1 MSRSPSNAAERRAR
15 IDENTKQSP
24 DKHREAAV
32 GGGCGCA
39 SGGGHSTGCG
49 TGLGPATAS
58 ALEKIESELR
68 AFELAERQRLGLV
81 PDPTHWSDA
90 NPQDFTA
97 EERGKTRL
105 LFGGLTAAHDAIL
118 EAGLQSL
125 GYNAV
130 ALPYA
135 DVEALQTG
143 KEFGNRGQCNPTYF
157 TVGNLVKHLVKM
169 RDVEKISTD
178 EIIRNNAFVTFGA
191 CGPCRF
197 GTYVTEYRKAL
208 RDSGFPGFR
217 VMALSQEGPQ
227 DDLGGTAT
235 AIDTNLEF
243 YVVVLKGLM
252 AGDIINLLGYRNR
265 PYEIEAGATDA
276 AIKESIEAVR
286 NAFLEGRSVLRAM
299 MQVRRAFA
307 KVKVNRL
314 QPKPKVAIIGEFWA
328 MTTEGDG
335 NYRLQRFL
343 EEEGAEC
350 DIQIITAWALYII
363 WTLSYDI
370 RESTMLRRRKGEID
384 RFEGLVPR
392 KGILFAWLGG
402 RAMKLVFGTFA
413 KLAGLKDYKLP
424 NMQEIAALAHEYY
437 PNQLRGGEGHMEVG
451 KVIQTAKKKKD
462 HMIISVKPFGC
473 MPSSGVSDG
482 VQSLVSARFPEVE
495 FLPIETTG
503 DSAVNAYSRIQMA
516 LFRARAKAHAEFQ
529 DALKAKGLTIEEATR
544 RVEGKSSLSQALN
557 YPGHK
562 VTGTAANVVYELG

>member
-15 IDENTKQSP
+15 IDETTKQSP

-39 SGGGHSTGCG
+39 SGGGHATGCG
-49 TGLGPATAS
+49 TGLGPATTS
-58 ALEKIESELR
+58 VLEKIESEMR
-68 AFELAERQRLGLV
+68 AFELAERQRLGLE
-81 PDPTHWSDA
+81 PEPAHWNDE

-97 EERGKTRL
+97 AERGSTRL
-105 LFGGLTAAHDAIL
+105 LFGGLTMAHDSIL
-118 EAGLQSL
+118 EAALQSL
-125 GYNAV
+125 GYNAQ

-157 TVGNLVKHLVKM
+157 TVGNLVKHLVKL
-169 RDVEKISTD
+169 RDVDRISTD
-178 EIIRNNAFVTFGA
+178 DIIRNNAFVTFGA

-217 VMALSQEGPQ
+217 VLALSQEGPQ

-235 AIDTNLEF
+235 AVDTNMEF
-243 YVVVLKGLM
+243 YTVVLKALM

-265 PYEIEAGATDA
+265 PYEIEAGATDT
-276 AIKESIEAVR
+276 AIREAIDTVR
-286 NAFLEGRSVLRAM
+286 EAFLEGGSILRAM
-299 MQVRRAFA
+299 WQVRKAFA

-384 RFEGLVPR
+384 RFEGLAPR
-392 KGILFAWLGG
+392 KGIFFAWLGG

-413 KLAGLKDYKLP
+413 KLSGLKGYKLP
-424 NMQEIAALAHEYY
+424 NMKEIAQLAHEYY

-482 VQSLVSARFPEVE
+482 VQSLVSARFPDVE

-516 LFRARAKAHAEFQ
+516 LFRARAKAHAEFEE
-529 DALKAKGLTIEEATR
+529 ALKKTGLTADEAAR
-544 RVEGKSSLSQALN
+544 RAERKASLSEALN
-557 YPGHK
+557 YPGHT
-562 VTGTAANVVYELG
+562 VTGTAANAVYELG

>member
-15 IDENTKQSP
+15 IDETTKQSP

-39 SGGGHSTGCG
+39 SGGGHATGCG
-49 TGLGPATAS
+49 TGLGPATTS
-58 ALEKIESELR
+58 VLEKIESEMR
-68 AFELAERQRLGLV
+68 AFELAERQRLGLE
-81 PDPTHWSDA
+81 PEPAHWNDE

-97 EERGKTRL
+97 AERGSTRL
-105 LFGGLTAAHDAIL
+105 LFGGLTMAHDSIL
-118 EAGLQSL
+118 EAALQSL
-125 GYNAV
+125 GYNAQ

-157 TVGNLVKHLVKM
+157 TVGNLVKHLVKL
-169 RDVEKISTD
+169 RDVDRISTD
-178 EIIRNNAFVTFGA
+178 DIIRNNAFVTFGA

-217 VMALSQEGPQ
+217 VLALSQEGPQ

-235 AIDTNLEF
+235 AVDTNMEF
-243 YVVVLKGLM
+243 YTVVLKALM

-265 PYEIEAGATDA
+265 PYEIEAGATDT
-276 AIKESIEAVR
+276 AIREAIDTVR
-286 NAFLEGRSVLRAM
+286 EAFLEGGSILRAM
-299 MQVRRAFA
+299 WQVRKAFA

-384 RFEGLVPR
+384 RFEGLAPR
-392 KGILFAWLGG
+392 KGIFFAWLGG

-413 KLAGLKDYKLP
+413 KLSGLKGYKLP
-424 NMQEIAALAHEYY
+424 NMKEIAQLAHEYY

-482 VQSLVSARFPEVE
+482 VQSLVSARFPDVE

-516 LFRARAKAHAEFQ
+516 LFRARAKAHAEFEE
-529 DALKAKGLTIEEATR
+529 ALKKTGLTADEAAR
-544 RVEGKSSLSQALN
+544 RADRKASLSEALN
-557 YPGHK
+557 YPGHT
-562 VTGTAANVVYELG
+562 VTGTAANAVYELG

>member
-1 MSRSPSNAAERRAR
+1 MLHDPSRTAERQSDSGAIDGAR
-15 IDENTKQSP
+15 P
-24 DKHREAAV
+24 
-32 GGGCGCA
+32 GGCG
-39 SGGGHSTGCG
+39 G
-49 TGLGPATAS
+49 GLGPATRS
-58 ALEKIESELR
+58 ALAKIEDELR
-68 AFELAERQRLGLV
+68 SFEIAERQRLGLES
-81 PDPTHWSDA
+81 DPAHWNDA
-90 NPQDFTA
+90 NPRNFSA
-97 EERGKTRL
+97 EERGRTRL

-118 EAGLQSL
+118 EACLRSL
-125 GYNAV
+125 GYNAQ

-157 TVGNLVKHLVKM
+157 TVGNLVKHLVNL
-169 RDVEKISTD
+169 RDREGMSSDDIV
-178 EIIRNNAFVTFGA
+178 RNHAFVTFGA

-227 DDLGGTAT
+227 DDLGGAAV
-235 AIDTNLEF
+235 AIDTNLKF
-243 YVVVLKGLM
+243 YVWVLKALM

-265 PYEIEAGATDA
+265 PYEVEKGATDA
-276 AIKESIEAVR
+276 AIRESIEAVR
-286 NAFLEGRSVLRAM
+286 SAFTEGRSILRAM
-299 MQVRRAFA
+299 REVRAAFG

-384 RFEGLVPR
+384 RFEGLAPR
-392 KGILFAWLGG
+392 KGIFFAWLGG
-402 RAMKLVFGTFA
+402 RAMKVVFGAFA
-413 KLAGLKDYKLP
+413 KLAGLRGYKLP
-424 NMQEIAALAHEYY
+424 NMREIADLAHKYY

-451 KVIQTAKKKKD
+451 KVIQTATYKKD

-516 LFRARAKAHAEFQ
+516 LFRARAKAHAEFEEALT
-529 DALKAKGLTIEEATR
+529 DAGLTAEEAAR
-544 RVEGKSSLSQALN
+544 KADGKASLSRALH
-557 YPGHK
+557 YPAHK
-562 VTGTAANVVYELG
+562 VTGTAANAVYELG

>member
-1 MSRSPSNAAERRAR
+1 MLRDPSSDAGRRATT
-15 IDENTKQSP
+15 DENTSRSL
-24 DKHREAAV
+24 DMRREAAI

-39 SGGGHSTGCG
+39 TGAAHSHGHG
-49 TGLGPATAS
+49 TGLGPATRS

-68 AFELAERQRLGLV
+68 AFEVAERQRLGLE
-81 PDPTHWSDA
+81 PDPAQWSDA
-90 NPQDFTA
+90 NPQAFTA
-97 EERGKTRL
+97 EERGGTRL

-118 EAGLQSL
+118 EAGLRSL
-125 GYNAV
+125 GYNAQ

-135 DVEALQTG
+135 DVAALQTG

-157 TVGNLVKHLVKM
+157 TVGNLVNHLVKL
-169 RDVEKISTD
+169 RDKEGVPTD
-178 EIIRNNAFVTFGA
+178 DIVRNNAFLTFGA

-208 RDSGFPGFR
+208 RDSGFHGFR

-227 DDLGGTAT
+227 DDIGGTAS

-243 YVVVLKGLM
+243 YIVIVKALM

-276 AIKESIEAVR
+276 AMQVSIEAVR
-286 NAFLEGRSVLRAM
+286 AAFIEGRSILRAM
-299 MQVRRAFA
+299 KHVRKAFA
-307 KVKVNRL
+307 NVKVNRL

-350 DIQIITAWALYII
+350 DIQIITVWALYIV

-370 RESTMLRRRKGEID
+370 RESTMLRRRKGEVD
-384 RFEGLVPR
+384 RFEGLAPR
-392 KGILFAWLGG
+392 KGIFFAWLGG
-402 RAMKLVFGTFA
+402 RAVKLVFGTFA
-413 KLAGLKDYKLP
+413 KLAGLRGYKLP
-424 NMQEIAALAHEYY
+424 NMREIADLAHEYY

-451 KVIQTAKKKKD
+451 KVIQTAKNMKD

-503 DSAVNAYSRIQMA
+503 DSAVNAYSRVQMA
-516 LFRARAKAHAEFQ
+516 LFRARAKAHAEFEE
-529 DALKAKGLTIEEATR
+529 ALKKKGLTAEEAAR
-544 RVEGKSSLSQALN
+544 KAEAKASLSQALN
-557 YPGHK
+557 YPAHT
-562 VTGTAANVVYELG
+562 VTGTAANAVYELE

>member
-1 MSRSPSNAAERRAR
+1 M
-15 IDENTKQSP
+15 SP
-24 DKHREAAV
+24 D
-32 GGGCGCA
+32 
-39 SGGGHSTGCG
+39 
-49 TGLGPATAS
+49 
-58 ALEKIESELR
+58 
-68 AFELAERQRLGLV
+68 
-81 PDPTHWSDA
+81 D
-90 NPQDFTA
+90 
-97 EERGKTRL
+97 
-105 LFGGLTAAHDAIL
+105 
-118 EAGLQSL
+118 
-125 GYNAV
+125 
-130 ALPYA
+130 
-135 DVEALQTG
+135 
-143 KEFGNRGQCNPTYF
+143 
-157 TVGNLVKHLVKM
+157 
-169 RDVEKISTD
+169 
-178 EIIRNNAFVTFGA
+178 IIRDHAFVTFGA

-208 RDSGFPGFR
+208 RDSGFKGFR

-227 DDLGGTAT
+227 DDLGGTAV
-235 AIDTNLEF
+235 AIDTNLQF
-243 YVVVLKGLM
+243 YIVVLKALM

-276 AIKESIEAVR
+276 AIQESIEAVR
-286 NAFLEGRSVLRAM
+286 GAFLKKRSILRAM
-299 MQVRRAFA
+299 GEVRRAFA

-363 WTLSYDI
+363 WSLSYDI

-384 RFEGLVPR
+384 RFEGLAPR
-392 KGILFAWLGG
+392 KGIFYAWLGG

-424 NMQEIAALAHEYY
+424 NMREIANLAHEYY

-482 VQSLVSARFPEVE
+482 VQSLVSSRFPEVE

-516 LFRARAKAHAEFQ
+516 LFRARAKAHAEFEE
-529 DALKAKGLTIEEATR
+529 ALKTKGLTAAEAASR
-544 RVEGKSSLSQALN
+544 AESKASLSKALN
-557 YPGHK
+557 YPAHK
-562 VTGTAANVVYELG
+562 VTGTAANAVYELG

>member
-1 MSRSPSNAAERRAR
+1 MSHDPSNTTERRAR
-15 IDENTKQSP
+15 IDENTDQSP
-24 DKHREAAV
+24 DMHREAAV

-39 SGGGHSTGCG
+39 TGGAHSHGCG
-49 TGLGPATAS
+49 TGLGEATTS

-68 AFELAERQRLGLV
+68 EFELKERQRLGLEV
-81 PDPTHWSDA
+81 DPAHWNDE
-90 NPQDFTA
+90 NPQTFTT

-105 LFGGLTAAHDAIL
+105 LFGGLTAAHDAIV
-118 EAGLQSL
+118 EAGLRSL
-125 GYNAV
+125 GYNAE

-157 TVGNLVKHLVKM
+157 TVGNLVKHLVKL
-169 RDVEKISTD
+169 RDTEGVSTD
-178 EIIRNNAFVTFGA
+178 DVVRNNAFLTFGA

-217 VMALSQEGPQ
+217 VLALSQEGPQ
-227 DDLGGTAT
+227 DDLGGTAK

-243 YVVVLKGLM
+243 YVVIVKALM

-276 AIKESIEAVR
+276 AMQESIEAVR
-286 NAFLEGRSVLRAM
+286 SAFCEGRSILWAM
-299 MQVRRAFA
+299 NKVRKAFA

-343 EEEGAEC
+343 EDEGAEC
-350 DIQIITAWALYII
+350 DIQIITAWALYVI

-384 RFEGLVPR
+384 RFEGLAPR
-392 KGILFAWLGG
+392 KGIFFAWLGG
-402 RAMKLVFGTFA
+402 GAVKLVFGAFA
-413 KLAGLKDYKLP
+413 KLAGLGGHKLP
-424 NMQEIAALAHEYY
+424 DMREIADLAHEYY

-451 KVIQTAKKKKD
+451 KVIQTAKNKKD

-503 DSAVNAYSRIQMA
+503 DSAVNAYSRVQMA
-516 LFRARAKAHAEFQ
+516 LFRARAKAHEEFEE
-529 DALKAKGLTIEEATR
+529 ALKKKGLTAEEAAR
-544 RVEGKSSLSQALN
+544 RAEGKASLSQALN
-557 YPGHK
+557 YPAHT
-562 VTGTAANVVYELG
+562 VTGTAANAVYELG

>member
-1 MSRSPSNAAERRAR
+1 MSRDPSNAAERRAR
-15 IDENTKQSP
+15 IDENANQSP
-24 DKHREAAV
+24 DMHRETTV

-39 SGGGHSTGCG
+39 TGGAHSDGCG
-49 TGLGPATAS
+49 TGLGPATSS
-58 ALEKIESELR
+58 ALEKIEAELR
-68 AFELAERQRLGLV
+68 SFELAERQRLGLE
-81 PDPTHWSDA
+81 PDPAHWKDE
-90 NPQDFTA
+90 NPQNFTS
-97 EERGKTRL
+97 EERGRTRL

-118 EAGLQSL
+118 EAGLRSL
-125 GYNAV
+125 GYNAQ

-157 TVGNLVKHLVKM
+157 TVGNLVKHLVKL
-169 RDVEKISTD
+169 RDKEGMSTD
-178 EIIRNNAFVTFGA
+178 DIVRNHAFVTFGA

-208 RDSGFPGFR
+208 RDSGFKGFR

-227 DDLGGTAT
+227 DDLGGTAV
-235 AIDTNLEF
+235 AIDTNLAF
-243 YVVVLKGLM
+243 YIVVLKALM

-276 AIKESIEAVR
+276 AIQESIEAVR
-286 NAFLEGRSVLRAM
+286 TAFTEKRSILRAM
-299 MQVRRAFA
+299 GEVRRAFA

-384 RFEGLVPR
+384 RFEGLAPR
-392 KGILFAWLGG
+392 KGIFFAWLGG

-413 KLAGLKDYKLP
+413 KLAGLRGYKLP
-424 NMQEIAALAHEYY
+424 NMREIANLAHEYY

-482 VQSLVSARFPEVE
+482 VQSLVASRFPEVE

-516 LFRARAKAHAEFQ
+516 LFRARAKAHAEFEE
-529 DALKAKGLTIEEATR
+529 ALKNKGLTADEAMR
-544 RVEGKSSLSQALN
+544 RAECRSSLSQALN
-557 YPGHK
+557 YPTHK
-562 VTGTAANVVYELG
+562 VTGTAANAVYELG

>member
-1 MSRSPSNAAERRAR
+1 MLRDPSNAAERRAR
-15 IDENTKQSP
+15 IDENAGQSP
-24 DKHREAAV
+24 DRHREAGGA
-32 GGGCGCA
+32 GGCGCA
-39 SGGGHSTGCG
+39 SGSAHSTGCG
-49 TGLGPATAS
+49 TGLGPATSS

-68 AFELAERQRLGLV
+68 AFELAERQRLGLE
-81 PDPTHWSDA
+81 PDPAHWNDE
-90 NPQDFTA
+90 NPQTFTA

-105 LFGGLTAAHDAIL
+105 LFGGLTAAHDSIL
-118 EAGLQSL
+118 EAGLRSL
-125 GYNAV
+125 GYNAQ
-130 ALPYA
+130 ALAYA

-157 TVGNLVKHLVKM
+157 TVGNLVKHLVKL
-169 RDVEKISTD
+169 RDQDGISAED
-178 EIIRNNAFVTFGA
+178 IVRDHAFVTFGA

-227 DDLGGTAT
+227 DDIGGTAT
-235 AIDTNLEF
+235 ALDTNLEF
-243 YVVVLKGLM
+243 YIVIVKALM

-265 PYEIEAGATDA
+265 PYEIEPGATDA
-276 AIKESIEAVR
+276 AIQESIEAVR
-286 NAFLEGRSVLRAM
+286 TAFTEGRSILRAM
-299 MQVRRAFA
+299 NKVRKAFA

-350 DIQIITAWALYII
+350 DIQIITAWALYIV

-384 RFEGLVPR
+384 RFEGLAPR
-392 KGILFAWLGG
+392 RGIFFAWLGG
-402 RAMKLVFGTFA
+402 RAVKLVFGTFA
-413 KLAGLKDYKLP
+413 KLAGLRGYKLP
-424 NMQEIAALAHEYY
+424 NMREIADLAHEYY

-451 KVIQTAKKKKD
+451 KVIQTAKNKKD
-462 HMIISVKPFGC
+462 HMIVSVKPFGC

-503 DSAVNAYSRIQMA
+503 DSAVNAYSRVQMA
-516 LFRARAKAHAEFQ
+516 LFRARAKAHAEFEE
-529 DALKAKGLTIEEATR
+529 ALKKKGLTAEEAAR
-544 RVEGKSSLSQALN
+544 RAERRPALSQALH
-557 YPGHK
+557 YPAHA
-562 VTGTAANVVYELG
+562 VTGTAANAVYELG

>member
-1 MSRSPSNAAERRAR
+1 MSHDPSNAAERRAR
-15 IDENTKQSP
+15 NDETGGQSP
-24 DKHREAAV
+24 DMHRETAV

-39 SGGGHSTGCG
+39 TDGQAAGCG
-49 TGLGPATAS
+49 TGLGEATAT
-58 ALEKIESELR
+58 ALENIETELR
-68 AFELAERQRLGLV
+68 DFELKERERLGLE
-81 PDPTHWSDA
+81 PGPTHWNDE
-90 NPQDFTA
+90 NPQTFTA

-118 EAGLQSL
+118 EAGLRAL
-125 GYNAV
+125 GYNAE
-130 ALPYA
+130 ALPYS
-135 DVEALQTG
+135 DVAALQTG

-157 TVGNLVKHLVKM
+157 TVGNLVKHLVKL
-169 RDVEKISTD
+169 RDD
-178 EIIRNNAFVTFGA
+178 EGLSADDIVRDHAFITFGA

-227 DDLGGTAT
+227 DDIGGTAT
-235 AIDTNLEF
+235 AIDTDLKF
-243 YVVVLKGLM
+243 YIVIVKALM

-265 PYEIEAGATDA
+265 PYEIEKGATDA
-276 AIKESIEAVR
+276 AMQESIEAVR

-299 MQVRRAFA
+299 KQVRKAFA
-307 KVKVNRL
+307 KVKVDRL

-363 WTLSYDI
+363 WSLSYDI

-384 RFEGLVPR
+384 RFEGLAPR
-392 KGILFAWLGG
+392 KGIFFAWLGG
-402 RAMKLVFGTFA
+402 RAVKLVFGTFTR
-413 KLAGLKDYKLP
+413 LAGLKDYKLP
-424 NMQEIAALAHEYY
+424 NMKEIADLAHEYY

-451 KVIQTAKKKKD
+451 KVIQTAKNQKD

-503 DSAVNAYSRIQMA
+503 DSAVNAYSRVQMA
-516 LFRARAKAHAEFQ
+516 LFRARAKAQAEF
-529 DALKAKGLTIEEATR
+529 DAALKNKGLTAEEAASRTKR
-544 RVEGKSSLSQALN
+544 RISASQALN
-557 YPGHK
+557 YPGHT
-562 VTGTAANVVYELG
+562 VTGTAANAVYELE

>member
-1 MSRSPSNAAERRAR
+1 MLREPSKAAGRRAR
-15 IDENTKQSP
+15 LDETTNKSP
-24 DKHREAAV
+24 DMHREATV

-39 SGGGHSTGCG
+39 TDGETAGCG
-49 TGLGPATAS
+49 TGLGEATAS

-68 AFELAERQRLGLV
+68 AFELEERRRLGME
-81 PDPTHWSDA
+81 PDSAHWNDD
-90 NPQDFTA
+90 NPQEFTA

-105 LFGGLTAAHDAIL
+105 LFGGLTAAHDAII
-118 EAGLQSL
+118 EAGLRSL
-125 GYNAV
+125 GYNAQ

-157 TVGNLVKHLVKM
+157 TVGNLVKHITKL
-169 RDVEKISTD
+169 RDD
-178 EIIRNNAFVTFGA
+178 EGLSADDIVRDNAFVTFGA

-243 YVVVLKGLM
+243 YIVIVKAVM

-265 PYEIEAGATDA
+265 PYEIVPGATDA
-276 AIKESIEAVR
+276 AIQESIEAVR
-286 NAFLEGRSVLRAM
+286 TAFAEGRSILRAM
-299 MQVRRAFA
+299 NKVRRAFA

-350 DIQIITAWALYII
+350 DIQIITAWALYIL
-363 WTLSYDI
+363 WTLSFDI
-370 RESTMLRRRKGEID
+370 RESTMLRRRKGEVD
-384 RFEGLVPR
+384 RFEGLAPR
-392 KGILFAWLGG
+392 KGIFFAWLGR
-402 RAMKLVFGTFA
+402 RAVKLVFGTFA
-413 KLAGLKDYKLP
+413 KLAGLRDYKLP
-424 NMQEIAALAHEYY
+424 NMREIADLAHEYY

-462 HMIISVKPFGC
+462 HMIVSVKPFGC

-516 LFRARAKAHAEFQ
+516 LFRARAKAHDEFAE
-529 DALKAKGLTIEEATR
+529 ALKDKGLTAEEAAR
-544 RVEGKSSLSQALN
+544 KAESKAALSRALN
-557 YPGHK
+557 YPAHK
-562 VTGTAANVVYELG
+562 VTGTAANAVYELG

>member
-1 MSRSPSNAAERRAR
+1 MSLDTSNAA
-15 IDENTKQSP
+15 N
-24 DKHREAAV
+24 
-32 GGGCGCA
+32 GGSCGCVG
-39 SGGGHSTGCG
+39 GGGHSAGCG
-49 TGLGPATAS
+49 TGLGPATSS

-68 AFELAERQRLGLV
+68 AFEIGERKRLGLE
-81 PDPTHWSDA
+81 PDSDHWNDE
-90 NPQDFTA
+90 NPLNFTA
-97 EERGKTRL
+97 EERRRVRI
-105 LFGGLTAAHDAIL
+105 LFGGLTAAHDAIV
-118 EAGLQSL
+118 EAGLRSL
-125 GYNAV
+125 GYNAQ
-130 ALPYA
+130 ALPYP

-157 TVGNLVKHLVKM
+157 TVGNLVKHLTKLRDQEGMSSDDIVKNY
-169 RDVEKISTD
+169 S
-178 EIIRNNAFVTFGA
+178 FVTFGA

-208 RDSGFPGFR
+208 RDSGFKGFR

-227 DDLGGTAT
+227 DDLGGRPI
-235 AIDTNLEF
+235 AIETNLEF
-243 YVVVLKGLM
+243 YKVILKALM

-265 PYEIEAGATDA
+265 PYEVKPGATDA
-276 AIKESIEAVR
+276 AIQESIEAVR
-286 NAFLEGRSVLRAM
+286 IAFLENRSILLAM
-299 MQVRRAFA
+299 IKVRRAFA
-307 KVKVNRL
+307 KVEVNRL

-350 DIQIITAWALYII
+350 DIQIITAWALYVI

-370 RESTMLRRRKGEID
+370 RESTMLRRRKGEVD
-384 RFEGLVPR
+384 RFEGLAPR
-392 KGILFAWLGG
+392 RGIFFAWLGG
-402 RAMKLVFGTFA
+402 RALKLVFGIFTT
-413 KLAGLKDYKLP
+413 LAGLRGYKLP
-424 NMQEIAALAHEYY
+424 NMREIAELAHEYY

-482 VQSLVSARFPEVE
+482 VQSLVSTRFPEVE

-516 LFRARAKAHAEFQ
+516 LFRARAKAHEEF
-529 DALKAKGLTIEEATR
+529 DEALKTTGLTVEEAAR
-544 RVEGKSSLSQALN
+544 RAKRKASLSRALN
-557 YPGHK
+557 YPPHK

>member
-1 MSRSPSNAAERRAR
+1 MSHDPSNATERRAR
-15 IDENTKQSP
+15 IDKSTNRSP
-24 DKHREAAV
+24 DMHRDAAV
-32 GGGCGCA
+32 GGGCTTGA
-39 SGGGHSTGCG
+39 DPSQGCG
-49 TGLGPATAS
+49 TGLGAATSS
-58 ALEKIESELR
+58 ALEKMESELR
-68 AFELAERQRLGLV
+68 AFELAERQRLGLE
-81 PDPTHWSDA
+81 PDPAHWNDD
-90 NPQDFTA
+90 NPQEFTA
-97 EERGKTRL
+97 EEWGKTRL
-105 LFGGLTAAHDAIL
+105 LFGGLTTAHDAIV
-118 EAGLQSL
+118 EAGLRSL
-125 GYNAV
+125 GYNAQ

-157 TVGNLVKHLVKM
+157 TVGNLVKHLVNL
-169 RDVEKISTD
+169 RDQEGISTD
-178 EIIRNNAFVTFGA
+178 DIVRNNAFVTFGA

-217 VMALSQEGPQ
+217 VLALSQEGPQ
-227 DDLGGTAT
+227 DNIGGTAM
-235 AIDTNLEF
+235 ALNTNLEF
-243 YVVVLKGLM
+243 YIVIVKAMM
-252 AGDIINLLGYRNR
+252 AGDIINVLGYRNR
-265 PYEIEAGATDA
+265 PYEIEPGATDA
-276 AIKESIEAVR
+276 AMQESIEAVQT
-286 NAFLEGRSVLRAM
+286 AFREGRSILRAM
-299 MQVRRAFA
+299 NKVRKAFA

-350 DIQIITAWALYII
+350 DIQIVMAWALYIV
-363 WTLSYDI
+363 WSLSYDI

-384 RFEGLVPR
+384 RFEGLAPR
-392 KGILFAWLGG
+392 KGIFFAWLGG
-402 RAMKLVFGTFA
+402 RAVKLVFGTFA
-413 KLAGLKDYKLP
+413 KLAGLRGYKLP
-424 NMQEIAALAHEYY
+424 DMSEIADLAHEYY

-503 DSAVNAYSRIQMA
+503 DSAVNAYSRVQMA
-516 LFRARAKAHAEFQ
+516 LFRARAKAHAEFE
-529 DALKAKGLTIEEATR
+529 DALKKMGLTAEEAAR
-544 RVEGKSSLSQALN
+544 RAEGRNSLSQALH
-557 YPGHK
+557 YPAHT
-562 VTGTAANVVYELG
+562 VTGTAANAVYELG